1 MKQQFRTLFS
11 FILTPLESSTV
22 PYAYKRSYRVALLIL
37 SVLFMFLASIVFF
50 IGQDEDPTYLIP
62 VILFGGVGCL
72 GLIVGLLGT
81 ERAVAK
87 IWGTKP

>member
-1 MKQQFRTLFS
+1 MKQQFRALFS
-11 FILTPLESSTV
+11 FILTPLESGTA
-22 PYAYKRSYRVALLIL
+22 PYAYKRSHRIALLIL
-37 SVLFMFLASIVFF
+37 SVLFTFLASIVFF

-62 VILFGGVGCL
+62 VILFGGVGFL
-72 GLIVGLLGT
+72 GVTVGLLGT